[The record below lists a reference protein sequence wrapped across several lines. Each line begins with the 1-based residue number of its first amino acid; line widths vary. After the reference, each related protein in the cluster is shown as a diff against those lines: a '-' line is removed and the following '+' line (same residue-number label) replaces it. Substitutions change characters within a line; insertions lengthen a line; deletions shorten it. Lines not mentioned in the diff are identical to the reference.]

1 MRFFPRIAGDGSHAA
16 TQLCQELAA
25 CAVDGAQ
32 RFDSHRDKIMSGRK
46 VRIFGSFS
54 VRCVLCCASR
64 RYPRQVD
71 IGGRARVDGCCVPS
85 RGRPKFG
92 FGFGFGAE
100 SWQMA
105 SFGIVSVSAEG
116 RKLPF
121 GFLSV
126 SAETDIDLRSSA
138 EGLL

>member
-1 MRFFPRIAGDGSHAA
+1 M
-16 TQLCQELAA
+16 QLLPSEGFN
-25 CAVDGAQ
+25 DET
-32 RFDSHRDKIMSGRK
+32 
-46 VRIFGSFS
+46 
-54 VRCVLCCASR
+54 SR
-64 RYPRQVD
+64 YHF
-71 IGGRARVDGCCVPS
+71 

-116 RKLPF
+116 SKLPF
-121 GFLSV
+121 GFPSV